1 MSNSILNSL
10 TNFSLSF
17 IYLYKSDESYCI
29 SCLINIG
36 IKTKTVNFNDSKIVL
51 YSRTSTK
58 LMFVPDIY
66 INNYLIETCSLI
78 EDNLSILCDL
88 KSYIYKM
95 NNYSEYSIYEK
106 CEGCESQLFTGLI
119 VKFKF
124 EMKIDNNKTQNYDY
138 ESNESDSSFGF
149 YLYSNSLILLL
160 FFALIV

>member
-1 MSNSILNSL
+1 MN
-10 TNFSLSF
+10 
-17 IYLYKSDESYCI
+17 D
-29 SCLINIG
+29 G
-36 IKTKTVNFNDSKIVL
+36 IKNVDFDDSKIVL
-51 YSRTSTK
+51 FSRTSTK

-78 EDNLSILCDL
+78 EDNLSVLCDL

-106 CEGCESQLFTGLI
+106 CEGCEYQLFTGLK

-124 EMKIDNNKTQNYDY
+124 EMKINDNQNYDNGNYNNQNYDYGSIKTQNYY

-149 YLYSNSLILLL
+149 YLCLNSLILLL